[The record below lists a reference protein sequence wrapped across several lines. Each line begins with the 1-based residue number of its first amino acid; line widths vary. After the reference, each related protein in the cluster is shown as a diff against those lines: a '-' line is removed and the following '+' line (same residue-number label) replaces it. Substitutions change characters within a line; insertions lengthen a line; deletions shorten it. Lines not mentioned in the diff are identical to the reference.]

1 VRGHVWDAENSN
13 EIQAFLVILNSVR
26 GKTMRSGSIMCA
38 IALALGIFV
47 GSANADK
54 AEDAVNLVDKAVD
67 TFKDQGKD
75 SALKS
80 INDAKGPFIKG
91 EIYVFAATMD
101 NVLLGHP
108 FDPSSRRIN
117 LSNMKDNSGVQIFRK
132 FKEVV
137 EKDGSGW
144 VEYLWGKPG
153 ADKPSRKRSFVK
165 KVPGENIYVGAG
177 YYAD

>member
-1 VRGHVWDAENSN
+1 
-13 EIQAFLVILNSVR
+13 
-26 GKTMRSGSIMCA
+26 MRIGSIICT
-38 IALALGIFV
+38 LTLVVGIFV
-47 GSANADK
+47 GCASADK
-54 AEDAVNLVDKAVD
+54 AEDTVTLVDNAIAL
-67 TFKDQGKD
+67 FKEKG
-75 SALKS
+75 SAAALKA
-80 INDAKGPFIKG
+80 INDEKGPLIKG

-101 NVLLGHP
+101 NVLVGHP

-117 LSNMKDNSGVQIFRK
+117 LSNMKDNSGTQIFRK

-177 YYAD
+177 YYVE

>member
-1 VRGHVWDAENSN
+1 
-13 EIQAFLVILNSVR
+13 
-26 GKTMRSGSIMCA
+26 MRIESIMCA

-47 GSANADK
+47 GSATADK
-54 AEDAVNLVDKAVD
+54 AEDAVNLVNQAVD
-67 TFKDQGKD
+67 TFKNQGKD
-75 SALKS
+75 SALKA

-117 LSNMKDNSGVQIFRK
+117 LSNMKDNSGVAIFQK

-153 ADKPSRKRSFVK
+153 SRQTIPQ
-165 KVPGENIYVGAG
+165 KVLREKGP
-177 YYAD
+177 

>member
-1 VRGHVWDAENSN
+1 MLSIHSNSRHSYYLTSWRKAMR
-13 EIQAFLVILNSVR
+13 IGSVICVMGLVACIL
-26 GKTMRSGSIMCA
+26 
-38 IALALGIFV
+38 V

-54 AEDAVNLVDKAVD
+54 AEDTVNLVNSAVD
-67 TFKDQGKD
+67 AFKTQGKD
-75 SALKS
+75 AALKA
-80 INDAKGPFIKG
+80 INDSKGPFVKG
-91 EIYVFAATMD
+91 EVYVFAASLN

-117 LSNMKDNSGVQIFRK
+117 LSNLKDSSGVQIFQK
-132 FKEVV
+132 MTEVV

-153 ADKPSRKRSFVK
+153 ADKPSRKRSFLK
-165 KVPGENIYVGAG
+165 KVPGEDIYVGAG